1 MTDDNG
7 MTYDDGSNN
16 NNYEDSSWA
25 ESEEGIY
32 TYFVIFLSLLA
43 LVLILSKFLHDSPR
57 LGAILPEAG
66 MIIIVGIIAGY
77 LIYLLTPLSDV
88 DRESD
93 DDSVFNGD
101 VSEFVAAGLLSFSPK
116 VFFFVLLP
124 PIIFNSGYNLKR
136 EVFFRH
142 ITPISLFA
150 CVGTAIS
157 TFVVAIMLEILKGLD
172 LTGDFKPHFT
182 ELLAFG
188 ALISATDPV
197 STLAVFQAKKVD
209 PQLFY
214 LVFGESLLNDAVGLL
229 LFKTLSKFVGNED
242 SVEAVFISVLKF
254 LRDFTIGFAGSMA
267 LGMFTG
273 IATAFFFKKVEMR
286 NTPLLE
292 LSLFYLIMYMPFFS
306 AEMFDLSG
314 IVTILF
320 TGIAAKR
327 YATQNLSR
335 VTEVNVDAL
344 FRVTA
349 HLAETCIFLE
359 LGLSVFGLSYYG
371 SSEWKFACWA
381 ILACLIGRGLNIYPL
396 RFVYNLSLL
405 WAEKDNSDHQ
415 RSIIQSMHDPKN
427 LQNNTSINVSN
438 RRATNNASL
447 EQLQGINPSLST
459 FSMTPVKKKD
469 LKIRNNT
476 AHMLW
481 FSGLRGAVAYACAK
495 TFPNINGNRPFFVFA
510 TIAIVLFTVFIF
522 GCTTEFALNMLN
534 IETNVDEDEYMH
546 TNDTESKMI
555 FLNTFENRYIY
566 PHVSR
571 AFNEDDRAELEILP
585 GHDSRDGR
593 FDKKSSSSTSP
604 KAAFH
609 HIHHTRSDIE
619 PIENSN
625 RRRQSLYDFGL
636 GISASYLA
644 PRE

>member
-1 MTDDNG
+1 MTDDN
-7 MTYDDGSNN
+7 SNS
-16 NNYEDSSWA
+16 NNYESSTWA
-25 ESEEGIY
+25 ESEAGIN
-32 TYFVIFLSLLA
+32 TYFCVFLSLLA
-43 LVLILSKFLHDSPR
+43 LVLVLSKFLHDSPR
-57 LGAILPEAG
+57 LGAIIPEAG
-66 MIIIVGIIAGY
+66 MIIIVGVIAGY
-77 LIYLLTPLSDV
+77 LIYLSTPLSDV

-101 VSEFVAAGLLSFSPK
+101 VSEHVAAGLLSFSPK

-142 ITPISLFA
+142 ISPISLFA
-150 CVGTAIS
+150 CIGTAIS
-157 TFVVAIMLEILKGLD
+157 TFVVAIMLETLKGLD

-214 LVFGESLLNDAVGLL
+214 LVFGESVLNDAVGLL

-242 SVEAVFISVLKF
+242 NVEAVFISVLKF

-267 LGMFTG
+267 LGVFTG
-273 IATAFFFKKVEMR
+273 ISSAFFFKKIEMR
-286 NTPLLE
+286 TTPLLE

-306 AEMFDLSG
+306 AELFDLSG

-320 TGIAAKR
+320 TGISAKR

-335 VTEVNVDAL
+335 ATEVNVDAL

-371 SSEWKFACWA
+371 SSEWQFACWA

-396 RFVYNLSLL
+396 RYVYNLSLR
-405 WAEKDNSDHQ
+405 WAKKDNQTPD
-415 RSIIQSMHDPKN
+415 
-427 LQNNTSINVSN
+427 
-438 RRATNNASL
+438 
-447 EQLQGINPSLST
+447 QLQAIESALST

-495 TFPNINGNRPFFVFA
+495 TFPNNNGNRPFFVFA

-522 GCTTEFALNMLN
+522 GCTTEFALKTLK
-534 IETNVDEDEYMH
+534 IETNVDEDAYMH
-546 TNDTESKMI
+546 LNDTESKMVW
-555 FLNTFENRYIY
+555 LNTFENRFIY
-566 PHVSR
+566 PFVSR
-571 AFNEDDRAELEILP
+571 GFSEESDGVELGTIP
-585 GHDSRDGR
+585 GHDSRER
-593 FDKKSSSSTSP
+593 FDTKSSRSTSP
-604 KAAFH
+604 KSSYQN
-609 HIHHTRSDIE
+609 IHHTRSDIE
-619 PIENSN
+619 PVEHCD

-636 GISASYLA
+636 GISASYLS
-644 PRE
+644 PRN